1 MKVNRKLLALFLL
14 VFGAGLGY
22 LVYISETPDQPW
34 SRPFLLGLDL
44 RGGSHLV
51 YEADTATL
59 ASTDVAEAMSALREV
74 IERRINAFGIT
85 EPVIQAE
92 EVGLGADAKHRLII
106 ELPGVTDL
114 DQALALI
121 KETPLLEFAIET
133 SEDSLT
139 GFAPS
144 GLTGRFLRQAEVRFS
159 GNTLGPT
166 IALQFNDEGAKIL
179 ADLTKNNINKA
190 LAIVLDGQLLSA
202 PIIRDPIANGQAEIT
217 GQFSIEEAQALTR
230 NLNLGA
236 LPVPIQLLSTQTVG
250 ATLGDEALRRGL
262 GAGWLAFVVIALFML
277 IWYRLPG
284 LVAVVSLGIYITL
297 MLSLFKLLPVT
308 LTSAGIAGFILSVG
322 MAVDANILIFE
333 RTKEEIK
340 KGSTVH
346 EAIMHGFSRAWS
358 SIRDSNLST
367 IISAIILFWFG
378 SSLIKGFALVLGLGV
393 LVSMFTAI
401 TVTRTFLLALGVTH
415 SNRFTRFLFG
425 SGLPIGSHNFH

>member
-22 LVYISETPDQPW
+22 LVYISETPGQPW

-59 ASTDVAEAMSALREV
+59 ASTDVTEAMSALREV
-74 IERRINAFGIT
+74 IERRINAFGVT

-133 SEDSLT
+133 NENSLT

-144 GLTGRFLRQAEVRFS
+144 GLTGRFLRHAEVRFS

-166 IALQFNDEGAKIL
+166 IGLQFNDEGAKIL

-262 GAGWLAFVVIALFML
+262 GAGLLAFVVIALFML

-401 TVTRTFLLALGVTH
+401 TVTRTFLLAFGVTH

-425 SGLPIGSHNFH
+425 SGLPTVKHNLH